1 MAGSLKEKRRAQK
14 RAAKEK
20 DVERPTEEEEQEEE
34 EEEEQEQEQEQ
45 EQEAGA
51 PPTTMTTEEE
61 EAEVDE
67 DEEEHENEEEAATEG
82 EGQKELTEERAE
94 RPEAPWHKH
103 IRTVFVGN
111 LPYSATEGPLCDLF
125 FPGGEGAEDDETDV
139 EVRRDAESGK
149 SRGFA
154 IVTLP
159 DSDAC
164 DRFVDKWRDASF
176 EGRTLLVRLE
186 RKGLKARAGK
196 PKRRREEAPEGP
208 PPARK
213 QRKRRSKHMSDARR
227 AKKEARA
234 ARRQGE
240 AAAGAA

>member
-20 DVERPTEEEEQEEE
+20 DVERPTEEEEEE
-34 EEEEQEQEQEQ
+34 
-45 EQEAGA
+45 EAGA

-67 DEEEHENEEEAATEG
+67 DEEEHEDEEEEAATAG

-139 EVRRDAESGK
+139 EVKRDAESGK

-186 RKGLKARAGK
+186 RKGLKARGGK